1 MPDEDLTQISLGKFR
16 VGITGLKAAIE
27 EVKSWRGRPEEEI
40 AQALLARVKPRNYIP
55 ASAQEEYK
63 RAFWREFKKALGE
76 KVEEERSGLS
86 IKILGPGC
94 PACER
99 LEQTVMAVL
108 AELGLPAEVEHVRD
122 MKDITALGVFGTP
135 ALLINDDVKAVG
147 NSAQP
152 GSAEKMATG
161 SCGAAKLS
169 REKYAEKQ
177 GPGLFAPGFG
187 CIIVAVN
194 SEPGEAGWTK
204 QKLLFA
210 FLNFFSNNP
219 SESQMGGSR

>member
-86 IKILGPGC
+86 IKILGP
-94 PACER
+94 A
-99 LEQTVMAVL
+99 
-108 AELGLPAEVEHVRD
+108 
-122 MKDITALGVFGTP
+122 
-135 ALLINDDVKAVG
+135 ALLASGWSKPSWQCWRSWA
-147 NSAQP
+147 
-152 GSAEKMATG
+152 
-161 SCGAAKLS
+161 S
-169 REKYAEKQ
+169 RQ
-177 GPGLFAPGFG
+177 RWSTSG
-187 CIIVAVN
+187 I
-194 SEPGEAGWTK
+194 
-204 QKLLFA
+204 
-210 FLNFFSNNP
+210 
-219 SESQMGGSR
+219 

>member
-1 MPDEDLTQISLGKFR
+1 MPDEDLTQISLGRFR

-27 EVKSWRGRPEEEI
+27 EVKSWQGRSEEEI
-40 AQALLARVKPRNYIP
+40 TQALLVRVKPSNYIP

-94 PACER
+94 PSCER

-122 MKDITALGVFGTP
+122 LKDIAALGVFGTP

-147 NSAQP
+147 TLPSQEALKKCLQ
-152 GSAEKMATG
+152 E
-161 SCGAAKLS
+161 AAAS
-169 REKYAEKQ
+169 
-177 GPGLFAPGFG
+177 
-187 CIIVAVN
+187 
-194 SEPGEAGWTK
+194 
-204 QKLLFA
+204 
-210 FLNFFSNNP
+210 P
-219 SESQMGGSR
+219 S